1 MQSAYFLGQLMGMA
15 LRANEPLALPLPR
28 AVWRKLRDIDAADA
42 AGDEGYAAGGCGRSA
57 GGVSDGAAA
66 VRSLHDGLSTTV
78 PPHSLKLF
86 TEVEL
91 EGLFRGSLE
100 MPRASHR
107 NSRNNDDV
115 K

>member
-1 MQSAYFLGQLMGMA
+1 MQSAYFLGQLMGLV

-28 AVWRKLRDIDAADA
+28 AVWRTLRDMDAADDD
-42 AGDEGYAAGGCGRSA
+42 GDKDYAADGCGRSA
-57 GGVSDGAAA
+57 GGASDGVAA
-66 VRSLHDGLSTTV
+66 VRSLHDGLSTIV

-100 MPRASHR
+100 VPRVSHR
-107 NSRNNDDV
+107 NNRNNDDA